1 MNPDVARALGDIRD
15 RGLLTE
21 SRAALLQRIYEGK
34 LVSVLP
40 ELRVLLYGGVVLAA
54 AGAGLLVKDNFHRIG
69 PAAVAVALAL
79 AVAGCFLWIAR
90 VAPPFDWHEVPP
102 PNLAFDYIL
111 LLAVLLT
118 GTELAFVE
126 TQFTPLG
133 PSWPWHLLIMSL
145 LSAAVAFRFDSRAVF
160 SLALGSFAAWRG
172 FSTAEVERGLW
183 FGLSESVRLNA
194 IACGLLFVLL
204 SVALSR
210 GARKAHFAPVAQH
223 LGWLLFFV
231 SVLTGTEGRQPGR
244 YAFMAVSAAFGAG
257 LAAFSYTRRDFVFFA
272 YGVLG
277 VYFTFVSLI
286 LHLSDDI
293 VPVSLWL
300 LIGTLAAVVWLY
312 GMQKRMREPT

>member
-79 AVAGCFLWIAR
+79 AIAGCFLWIAR
-90 VAPPFDWHEVPP
+90 VAPPFDWREVPS

-133 PSWPWHLLIMSL
+133 PNWPWHLLIMSL

-160 SLALGSFAAWRG
+160 SLPLLI
-172 FSTAEVERGLW
+172 STK
-183 FGLSESVRLNA
+183 
-194 IACGLLFVLL
+194 CG
-204 SVALSR
+204 
-210 GARKAHFAPVAQH
+210 
-223 LGWLLFFV
+223 V
-231 SVLTGTEGRQPGR
+231 STCTQP
-244 YAFMAVSAAFGAG
+244 FSAA
-257 LAAFSYTRRDFVFFA
+257 LVLVTDQKQNNVMQRHKRV
-272 YGVLG
+272 GVLMRTSLKDER
-277 VYFTFVSLI
+277 TFFG
-286 LHLSDDI
+286 
-293 VPVSLWL
+293 PNGRE
-300 LIGTLAAVVWLY
+300 GTPEAGASSS
-312 GMQKRMREPT
+312 